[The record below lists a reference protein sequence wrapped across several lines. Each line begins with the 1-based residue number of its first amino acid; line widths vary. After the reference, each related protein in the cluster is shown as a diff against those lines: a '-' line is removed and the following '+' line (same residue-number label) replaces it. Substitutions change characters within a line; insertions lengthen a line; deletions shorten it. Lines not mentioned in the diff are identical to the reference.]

1 MERSKM
7 VIEKAIDRV
16 RKLLSLA
23 KGTSEHEAASAAASA
38 AKLIEQFKLTD
49 ARIRLDEPEAKPE
62 PIAKDARLEPE
73 LPVSDGRKRVAW
85 KETIAQATASDVGV
99 KIYWMAHVDVRGF
112 GRESAI
118 QTWRYTYQYL
128 CRAVDELADKSWN
141 DEVRLREATGTLPFS
156 GRRGYESVRAW
167 KNAFRVGCAQR
178 LSTRL
183 YEARIERKK
192 ARVEHGDDA
201 RTRANAH
208 VGDQASVD
216 DAIGAARECQA
227 LAVVAKD
234 QAEVDQEYK
243 AYSKGWRGSIGSIG
257 QTSSRD
263 GYSAGRAAGDRVSLG
278 AKRAG
283 LGAGQGRLR

>member
-1 MERSKM
+1 MERSKI

-38 AKLIEQFKLTD
+38 AKLIEQFELTE
-49 ARIRLDEPEAKPE
+49 AMIRIDDVEAKPE
-62 PIAKDARLEPE
+62 PIDKRARLEPD
-73 LPVSDGRKRVAW
+73 LPSHGRKRVAW
-85 KETIAQATASDVGV
+85 RETIAQATASDVGV
-99 KIYWMAHVDVRGF
+99 KIYWVHHFDMHGF

-118 QTWRYTYQYL
+118 QTWRYTFQYL
-128 CRAVDELADKSWN
+128 CRAVDQLADEEWAK
-141 DEVRLREATGTLPFS
+141 EPFDMH
-156 GRRGYESVRAW
+156 GSVRAW

-178 LSTRL
+178 LSVRL
-183 YEARIERKK
+183 YEARVERRK
-192 ARVEHGDDA
+192 ARVEHEEGVVA
-201 RTRANAH
+201 R
-208 VGDQASVD
+208 ASGASSE
-216 DAIGAARECQA
+216 DAIGASRECQA

-234 QAEVDQEYK
+234 QAQVDQEY
-243 AYSKGWRGSIGSIG
+243 ASYSKGWRGSVGSIG

>member
-1 MERSKM
+1 MERSKL

-16 RKLLSLA
+16 RKLLALA

-38 AKLIEQFKLTD
+38 AKLIEQFELTE
-49 ARIRLDEPEAKPE
+49 AMIRIDDVEAKAE
-62 PIAKDARLEPE
+62 PIEKRARLEPD
-73 LPVSDGRKRVAW
+73 LPTNSRKRVAW
-85 KETIAQATASDVGV
+85 RETIAQATASDVGV
-99 KIYWMAHVDVRGF
+99 KIYWVHRFDMHGF

-118 QTWRYTYQYL
+118 QTWRYTFQYL
-128 CRAVDELADKSWN
+128 CRAVDELADKEWAK
-141 DEVRLREATGTLPFS
+141 EPFDMC
-156 GRRGYESVRAW
+156 GSVRAW

-178 LSTRL
+178 LSMRL
-183 YEARIERKK
+183 YEERVARFK
-192 ARVEHGDDA
+192 ARTAHGEDA
-201 RTRANAH
+201 RVRANAH
-208 VGDQASVD
+208 VGDKASVD